1 MQAVIMAGGFGT
13 RLKPLTNNAPKPMIH
28 VANKPMMEHVVNLLK
43 IHGIVDL
50 IVLLYV
56 QPEVIKNYFKDGAG
70 FGVNIE
76 YVLAEEDYGTAGAVK
91 NVEKIIKDGNDDDF
105 LVISADIITDVNL
118 KKPID
123 FHIGKK
129 SDATIVL
136 TRVENPLPYGI
147 VITDSE
153 GRVTKFLEKPTW
165 SEVFSDTVNTG
176 IYILRKNVLKLIPE
190 KSEFDFSKDLF
201 PLLLKENKNL
211 FGHIC
216 SCYWRDVGTLSEY
229 RQSHLDIIAGKI
241 DLNVEGETLAK
252 NNIKIG
258 EKSIIDISCDVENSI
273 FGKDVHVLQNCK
285 IKNCVVGDNCIIGEN
300 TALSGSVVGKN
311 SKIGANCEIQ
321 EAIIGYKSNIGRNV
335 FIGSGAVISD
345 VCNIGNEAV
354 INPNVKIWPFKNV
367 EDGAILSESLIWSDK
382 WSAKIFGQYG
392 ITALANLEITPEFA
406 SKLGAAFGAT
416 IGKNRTISV
425 SRDSHKTSRLFSRAM
440 MSGVLSVG
448 VNVNDFSDTPISIVR
463 YQAKQFKSYGG
474 IHVRKHPFD
483 KKLLNIKFFDH
494 NGLDLSPLGEQKI
507 ERLFFREDYARVG
520 SEETGEIFYP
530 THGTEYY
537 TDGFLSKI
545 DTDKIIKKK
554 FKIVIDYSYGSS
566 SKIFPAIIGRLGID
580 SVHLNANLDQTKIT
594 KTEREFKKSLKD
606 LSSIVKSIS
615 ADIGIFIDNGG
626 EKIYIC
632 DENGDNIDGNTAL
645 SLMCL
650 LVMKTEKMDKIISVP
665 VNSSCNILKMAK
677 DYNFEVILAKNSS
690 NALMEKSA
698 DSKVYFA
705 GDNEGGYIYSK
716 FMPAFDGM
724 YSAVKLLEMLARL
737 NTTIKNEMRYIEPT
751 YFEYKIIPCPT
762 ELKGFIMR
770 KLIEKYRDENA
781 LFIDGIKLIKPNGW
795 VLAYPASE
803 GAHFEIFSES
813 REKDEALALINQF
826 SGDID
831 RWKNERNFSALS

>member
-91 NVEKIIKDGNDDDF
+91 NVEKIIKDGKDDDF
-105 LVISADIITDVNL
+105 LVISADRITDVNL

-241 DLNVEGETLAK
+241 DLNIEGETLAK

-311 SKIGANCEIQ
+311 AKIGANCEIQ

-345 VCNIGNEAV
+345 VCDIGNEAV

-416 IGKNRTISV
+416 IGKNRNISV

-677 DYNFEVILAKNSS
+677 DHNFEVILAKNSS

-698 DSKVYFA
+698 DSKVYFV

-716 FMPAFDGM
+716 FMPAFDGI

>member
-91 NVEKIIKDGNDDDF
+91 NVEKIIKDGKDDDF

-241 DLNVEGETLAK
+241 DLNIEGETLAK

-311 SKIGANCEIQ
+311 AKIGASCEIQ

-345 VCNIGNEAV
+345 VCDIGNEAV

-677 DYNFEVILAKNSS
+677 DHNFEVILAKNSS

-698 DSKVYFA
+698 DSKVYFV

>member
-28 VANKPMMEHVVNLLK
+28 IANKPMMEHVVNLLK
-43 IHGIVDL
+43 SYGIKDL

-56 QPEVIKNYFKDGAG
+56 QPELIKNYFKDGSDL
-70 FGVNIE
+70 GVKIQ
-76 YVLAEEDYGTAGAVK
+76 YILAEEDYGTAGAVK
-91 NVEKIIKDGNDDDF
+91 NVENIIKDEQF
-105 LVISADIITDVNL
+105 VVISADIITDINL

-123 FHIGKK
+123 FHIDRK

-136 TRVENPLPYGI
+136 TRVENPLSFGI
-147 VITDSE
+147 VITDNE
-153 GRVTKFLEKPTW
+153 GRITKFLEKPTW
-165 SEVFSDTVNTG
+165 SEVFSDTINTG
-176 IYILRKNVLKLIPE
+176 IYILNQSVLKLIPE
-190 KSEFDFSKDLF
+190 KREFDFSKDLF
-201 PLLLKENKNL
+201 PILLKENKNL
-211 FGHIC
+211 FGHI
-216 SCYWRDVGTLSEY
+216 SSGYWKDVGTLAEY
-229 RQSHLDIIAGKI
+229 RQSQLDIIAGKI
-241 DLNVEGETLAK
+241 DLNIEGEFMPDR
-252 NNIKIG
+252 NIKISR
-258 EKSIIDISCDVENSI
+258 KSIIDISCDVENSI
-273 FGKDVHVLQNCK
+273 FGQEVHIFQNCK
-285 IKNCVVGDNCIIGEN
+285 IKNCIIGDNCSIGEN
-300 TALSGSVVGKN
+300 TSINGSVVAKN
-311 SKIGANCEIQ
+311 SKIGSNCDIQ
-321 EAIIGYKSNIGRNV
+321 EAVLGYKTSVDNNV

-345 VCNIGNEAV
+345 VCHIGNGAV

-483 KKLLNIKFFDH
+483 KKLLNIKFFDS
-494 NGLDLSPLGEQKI
+494 NGLDMSSAGEQKI
-507 ERLFFREDYARVG
+507 ERLFFREDYLRVG

-537 TDGFLSKI
+537 TDGFL
-545 DTDKIIKKK
+545 DTIHVNEIIKRK
-554 FKIVIDYSYGSS
+554 FKVVIDYSYGSS
-566 SKIFPAIIGRLGID
+566 SKIFPAIIGKLGID

-594 KTEREFKKSLKD
+594 KTEREFKKSLKE
-606 LSSIVKSIS
+606 LSSIVRSIN
-615 ADIGIFIDNGG
+615 ADLGIFIDNGG

-632 DENGDNIDGNTAL
+632 DENGDNLDGNTAL
-645 SLMCL
+645 TLMSLL
-650 LVMKTEKMDKIISVP
+650 FAKTEKTHKSITVP
-665 VNSSCNILKMAK
+665 VGSSFNIAK
-677 DYNFEVILAKNSS
+677 IAKEYEFELIYAKNSS
-690 NALMEKSA
+690 SCLMEKSA
-698 DSKVYFA
+698 NSNVYFA

-724 YSAVKLLEMLARL
+724 YSAIKLLEMLAEL
-737 NTTIKNEMRYIEPT
+737 NTSIKNELRYIEPT
-751 YFEYKIIPCPT
+751 YFEYKRVPCPT

-770 KLIEKYRDENA
+770 KFFEKYSEDNV
-781 LFIDGIKLIKPNGW
+781 LLIDGIKLMKPSGW
-795 VLAYPASE
+795 VLAYPTSE

-813 REKDEALALINQF
+813 REKEEALSLLNQF
-826 SGDID
+826 NKDIET
-831 RWKNERNFSALS
+831 WKSERDISALS

>member
-28 VANKPMMEHVVNLLK
+28 IANKPMMEHVVNLLK
-43 IHGIVDL
+43 SHGINDL

-56 QPEVIKNYFKDGAG
+56 QPDLIKNYFKDGSD
-70 FGVNIE
+70 FGVKIE

-91 NVEKIIKDGNDDDF
+91 NVEKIIKDDDF
-105 LVISADIITDVNL
+105 MVISADIITDINIS
-118 KKPID
+118 KPID

-136 TRVENPLPYGI
+136 THVENPLSFGI
-147 VITDSE
+147 VITDAE
-153 GRVTKFLEKPTW
+153 GKITKFLEKPTW
-165 SEVFSDTVNTG
+165 SEVFSDTINTG
-176 IYILRKNVLKLIPE
+176 IYILNRSVLKMIPE

-201 PLLLKENKNL
+201 PLLLKDGKKL
-211 FGHIC
+211 FGHI
-216 SCYWRDVGTLSEY
+216 SNGYWKDVGTLSEY

-241 DLNVEGETLAK
+241 NLN
-252 NNIKIG
+252 IDG
-258 EKSIIDISCDVENSI
+258 EKLGDKNITVGAKSIVDITCDIENSI
-273 FGKDVHVLQNCK
+273 LGKDVHILQNCK
-285 IKNCVVGDNCIIGEN
+285 IKNCVIGDNCTIGEN
-300 TALSGSVVGKN
+300 TSISGSVIGKA
-311 SKIGANCEIQ
+311 SKIGANCDIQ
-321 EAIIGYKSNIGRNV
+321 ESILGYKTYAGNNV
-335 FIGSGAVISD
+335 FIGAGAVVSD
-345 VCNIGNEAV
+345 VCHIGNGAV

-392 ITALANLEITPEFA
+392 ITGLANLEITPEFA

-416 IGKNRTISV
+416 VGKNRTISV

-463 YQAKQFKSYGG
+463 YQAKQFKSSGG

-483 KKLLNIKFFDH
+483 KKLLNIKFFDS
-494 NGLDLSPLGEQKI
+494 NGLDFSSLGEQKI
-507 ERLFFREDYARVG
+507 ERLFFREDYTRVG
-520 SEETGEIFYP
+520 SDETGEIFYP

-537 TDGFLSKI
+537 TDGFLKTI
-545 DTDKIIKKK
+545 DAERIIKRK

-566 SKIFPAIIGRLGID
+566 SKIFPAVIGKLDID

-594 KTEREFKKSLKD
+594 KTEREFKKSLKE
-606 LSSIVKSIS
+606 LSSIVRSIN
-615 ADIGIFIDNGG
+615 ADLGIFIDNGG
-626 EKIYIC
+626 EKIYLC

-645 SLMCL
+645 TLMSM
-650 LVMKTEKMDKIISVP
+650 LVMKTEKKIQSISVP
-665 VNSSCNILKMAK
+665 VNSSFNISKMAK
-677 DYNFEVILAKNSS
+677 EHDYEIIYAKNSS
-690 NALMEKSA
+690 GCLMEKAANSN
-698 DSKVYFA
+698 VYFA
-705 GDNEGGYIYSK
+705 GDNEGGYIYPG

-724 YSAVKLLEMLARL
+724 YSAIKLLEMLAKL
-737 NTTIKNEMRYIEPT
+737 DSSIKNEMRFIEPT
-751 YFEYKIIPCPT
+751 YFEYKKVPCST

-770 KLIEKYRDENA
+770 KFFEKYSDENV
-781 LFIDGIKLIKPNGW
+781 LLIDGIKLMKPQGW

-813 REKDEALALINQF
+813 KDKDAAGVLINEF
-826 SGDID
+826 SRDIES
-831 RWKNERNFSALS
+831 WKAERDISALS

>member
-91 NVEKIIKDGNDDDF
+91 NVEKIIKDGKDDDF

-241 DLNVEGETLAK
+241 DLNIEGETLAK

-311 SKIGANCEIQ
+311 AKIGANCEIQ

-345 VCNIGNEAV
+345 VCDIGNEAV

-367 EDGAILSESLIWSDK
+367 EEGAILSESLIWSDK

-677 DYNFEVILAKNSS
+677 DHNFEVILAKNSS

-698 DSKVYFA
+698 DSKVYFV

-813 REKDEALALINQF
+813 RERDEALALINQF

>member
-28 VANKPMMEHVVNLLK
+28 VANKPMMEHVVNLLR

-76 YVLAEEDYGTAGAVK
+76 YVLAEADYGTAGSVK
-91 NVEKIIKDGNDDDF
+91 NVEKIIKDGKDDDF

-147 VITDSE
+147 VLTDSE

-201 PLLLKENKNL
+201 PLLLKENKSL
-211 FGHIC
+211 FGHIS
-216 SCYWRDVGTLSEY
+216 SCYWKDVGTLSEY

-241 DLNVEGETLAK
+241 DLNIEGETLAK

-300 TALSGSVVGKN
+300 TALSGSVVGKYA
-311 SKIGANCEIQ
+311 KIGANCEIQ

-345 VCNIGNEAV
+345 VCDIGNEAV

-367 EDGAILSESLIWSDK
+367 EEGAILSESLIWSDK

-665 VNSSCNILKMAK
+665 INSSRNILKMAK
-677 DYNFEVILAKNSS
+677 DHNFEVIMAKNSS

-737 NTTIKNEMRYIEPT
+737 NTTIKQEMRYIEPT

>member
-13 RLKPLTNNAPKPMIH
+13 RLKPLTNNTPKPMIH
-28 VANKPMMEHVVNLLK
+28 VANKPIMEHVVNLLK
-43 IHGIVDL
+43 MFGIDEL
-50 IVLLYV
+50 IVLLHV
-56 QPEVIKNYFKDGAG
+56 QPELIKNYFKDGSD
-70 FGVNIE
+70 FGIKIE
-76 YVLAEEDYGTAGAVK
+76 YITAEEDYGTAGAVK
-91 NVEKIIKDGNDDDF
+91 NVESIIKDDNF
-105 LVISADIITDVNL
+105 IVISADIITDINL
-118 KKPID
+118 SKPID
-123 FHIGKK
+123 FHINRK
-129 SDATIVL
+129 SDATIVI
-136 TRVENPLPYGI
+136 TRVENPLSYGI
-147 VITDSE
+147 VIADSE
-153 GRVTKFLEKPTW
+153 GKITKFLEKPTW
-165 SEVFSDTVNTG
+165 SEVFSDTINTG
-176 IYILRKNVLKLIPE
+176 IYILNKKVLKMIPE

-201 PLLLKENKNL
+201 PILLKEDKKL
-211 FGHIC
+211 YGHI
-216 SCYWRDVGTLSEY
+216 SSGYWRDVGTLSEY

-241 DLNVEGETLAK
+241 DLNIEGEILAEK
-252 NNIKIG
+252 NIKIG
-258 EKSIIDISCDVENSI
+258 AKSIIDISCDVENSI

-285 IKNCVVGDNCIIGEN
+285 VKNCVIGDNCSIGEN
-300 TALSGSVVGKN
+300 TALSGSVIGKS
-311 SKIGANCEIQ
+311 SKIGANCDIQ
-321 EAIIGYKSNIGRNV
+321 EAILGYKSNIGSNV

-345 VCNIGNEAV
+345 ACNIGSGAV

-483 KKLLNIKFFDH
+483 KKLLNIKFFDS
-494 NGLDLSPLGEQKI
+494 NGLDLSSLGEQKI
-507 ERLFFREDYARVG
+507 ERLFFREDYSRVG

-537 TDGFLSKI
+537 TDGFLTTI
-545 DTDKIIKKK
+545 EADKIIKRK

-566 SKIFPAIIGRLGID
+566 SKIFPSIIGKLGMD

-606 LSSIVKSIS
+606 LSSIVRSIN
-615 ADIGIFIDNGG
+615 ADMGIFIDNGG

-645 SLMCL
+645 TLMAL
-650 LVMKTEKMDKIISVP
+650 LVMKTEKADKSIAVP
-665 VNSSCNILKMAK
+665 VSSSFNIMKMAN
-677 DYNFEVILAKNSS
+677 DYKFKVIFAKNSS
-690 NALMEKSA
+690 NSLMENS
-698 DSKVYFA
+698 SNSNVCFA

-724 YSAVKLLEMLARL
+724 YSAIKLLEMLAKL
-737 NTTIKNEMRYIEPT
+737 NTTIKNELRYIEPT
-751 YFEYKIIPCPT
+751 YFEYKRLPCPT

-770 KLIEKYRDENA
+770 KFFEKYEGDNV
-781 LFIDGIKLIKPNGW
+781 LLIDGIKLIKPGGW
-795 VLAYPASE
+795 VLAYPTSE

-813 REKDEALALINQF
+813 REKEEALSLINQF
-826 SGDID
+826 NNDIE
-831 RWKNERNFSALS
+831 RWKNERDFSALS

>member
-76 YVLAEEDYGTAGAVK
+76 YMLAEEDYGTAGAVK
-91 NVEKIIKDGNDDDF
+91 NVEKIINDGKDDDF

-123 FHIGKK
+123 FHTGKK

-241 DLNVEGETLAK
+241 DLNIEGETLAK

-273 FGKDVHVLQNCK
+273 FGKNVHVLQNCK

-311 SKIGANCEIQ
+311 AKIGANCEIQ

-345 VCNIGNEAV
+345 VCDIGNEAV

-483 KKLLNIKFFDH
+483 KKLLNIKFFDQ

-545 DTDKIIKKK
+545 DADKIIKKK

-594 KTEREFKKSLKD
+594 KTEKEFKKSLKD
-606 LSSIVKSIS
+606 LSSIVKSIG

-665 VNSSCNILKMAK
+665 INSSCNILKMAK
-677 DYNFEVILAKNSS
+677 DNNFEVILAKNSS

-770 KLIEKYRDENA
+770 KLMEKYRDENA

>member
-91 NVEKIIKDGNDDDF
+91 NVEKIIKDGKDDDF

-241 DLNVEGETLAK
+241 DLNIEGETLAK

-311 SKIGANCEIQ
+311 AKIGANCEIQ

-345 VCNIGNEAV
+345 VCDIGNEAV

-677 DYNFEVILAKNSS
+677 DNNFEVILAKNSS

>member
-28 VANKPMMEHVVNLLK
+28 VANKPMMEHVINLLK
-43 IHGIVDL
+43 KHGIDDL
-50 IVLLYV
+50 IILLYV
-56 QPEVIKNYFKDGAG
+56 QPEVIKNYFKDGAD
-70 FGVNIE
+70 FGVKIE
-76 YVLAEEDYGTAGAVK
+76 YVIAEEDYGTAGAVK
-91 NVEKIIKDGNDDDF
+91 NVEKIIKDDDF
-105 LVISADIITDVNL
+105 LVISADIITDINL
-118 KKPID
+118 SKPMD
-123 FHIGKK
+123 FH
-129 SDATIVL
+129 SSRNSYATIIL

-153 GRVTKFLEKPTW
+153 GRITKFLEKPTW
-165 SEVFSDTVNTG
+165 SEVFSDTINTG
-176 IYILRKNVLKLIPE
+176 IYILNKKTLKLISE

-201 PLLLKENKNL
+201 PILLKEDKNL
-211 FGHIC
+211 FGYI
-216 SCYWRDVGTLSEY
+216 SSGYWRDVGTLSEY
-229 RQSHLDIIAGKI
+229 RQSHLDIISGKI
-241 DLNVEGETLAK
+241 DLNIEGEILSK
-252 NNIKIG
+252 NNLKIG
-258 EKSIIDISCDVENSI
+258 ERSIIDISCDAENSI
-273 FGKDVHVLQNCK
+273 FGKDVHVSQNCK
-285 IKNCVVGDNCIIGEN
+285 IKNCVIGDGCSIGEN
-300 TALSGSVVGKN
+300 SIISGSVVGKN
-311 SKIGANCEIQ
+311 SKIGTNCEIQ
-321 EAIIGYKSNIGRNV
+321 EAIIGYKSTIGRNA

-382 WSAKIFGQYG
+382 WSANIFGQFG
-392 ITALANLEITPEFA
+392 ITGLANLEITPEFA

-416 IGKNRTISV
+416 MGKNRTISI

-483 KKLLNIKFFDH
+483 KKLLNIKFFDS
-494 NGLDLSPLGEQKI
+494 NGLDLSPVSEQKI

-537 TDGFLSKI
+537 TDGFLDTI
-545 DTDKIIKKK
+545 DVDKIIKRK

-606 LSSIVKSIS
+606 LSSIVRSIN
-615 ADIGIFIDNGG
+615 ADLGIFMDNGG
-626 EKIYIC
+626 EKIYLC

-645 SLMCL
+645 SLMAL
-650 LVMKTEKMDKIISVP
+650 LVMKTEKKDRTISVP
-665 VNSSCNILKMAK
+665 TNSSFNLLKMAK
-677 DYNFEVILAKNSS
+677 DYDFEVVMSKNSS
-690 NALMEKSA
+690 SALMEKSA
-698 DSKVYFA
+698 NSNVYFA

-724 YSAVKLLEMLARL
+724 YSSIKLLEMLAKL
-737 NTTIKNEMRYIEPT
+737 DSTIKNELRYIEPT
-751 YFEYKIIPCPT
+751 YFEYKMIPCPT

-770 KLIEKYRDENA
+770 KFIERYRDDNA
-781 LFIDGIKLIKPNGW
+781 LFVDGIKLVKPNGW
-795 VLAYPASE
+795 VLAYPTSE

-813 REKDEALALINQF
+813 KEKEDALALINQF
-826 SGDID
+826 KDDIEV
-831 RWKNERNFSALS
+831 WKNERDFSALS

>member
-13 RLKPLTNNAPKPMIH
+13 RLKPLTNTAPKPMIH

-91 NVEKIIKDGNDDDF
+91 NVEKIIKDGKDDDF

-136 TRVENPLPYGI
+136 SRVENPLPYGI
-147 VITDSE
+147 VMTDSE

-241 DLNVEGETLAK
+241 DLNIEGETLAK

-285 IKNCVVGDNCIIGEN
+285 IKNCVVGDNCVIGEN
-300 TALSGSVVGKN
+300 TALSGSIVGKN
-311 SKIGANCEIQ
+311 AKIGANCEIQ

-345 VCNIGNEAV
+345 VCDIGNEAV

-367 EDGAILSESLIWSDK
+367 EEGAILSESLIWSDK

-677 DYNFEVILAKNSS
+677 DHNFEVILAKNSS

-698 DSKVYFA
+698 DSKVYFV

-751 YFEYKIIPCPT
+751 YFEYKMIPCPT

-770 KLIEKYRDENA
+770 KFIEKYRDENA

>member
-91 NVEKIIKDGNDDDF
+91 NVEKIIKDGKDDDF

-241 DLNVEGETLAK
+241 DLNIEGETLAK

-311 SKIGANCEIQ
+311 AKIGANCEIQ

-345 VCNIGNEAV
+345 VCDIGNEAV

-416 IGKNRTISV
+416 IGKNRNISV

-677 DYNFEVILAKNSS
+677 DHNFEVILAKNSS

-698 DSKVYFA
+698 DSKVYFV

-716 FMPAFDGM
+716 FMPAFDGI

>member
-698 DSKVYFA
+698 DSNVYFA

>member
-76 YVLAEEDYGTAGAVK
+76 YMLAEEDYGTAGAVK
-91 NVEKIIKDGNDDDF
+91 NVEKIINDGKDDDF

-123 FHIGKK
+123 FHTGKK

-136 TRVENPLPYGI
+136 ARVENPLPYGI

-241 DLNVEGETLAK
+241 DLNIEGETLAK

-273 FGKDVHVLQNCK
+273 FGKNVHVLQNCK

-311 SKIGANCEIQ
+311 AKIGANCEIQ

-345 VCNIGNEAV
+345 VCDIGNEAV

-483 KKLLNIKFFDH
+483 KKLLNIKFFDQ

-545 DTDKIIKKK
+545 DADKIIKKK

-594 KTEREFKKSLKD
+594 KTEKEFKKSLKD
-606 LSSIVKSIS
+606 LSSIVKSIG

-665 VNSSCNILKMAK
+665 INSSCNILKMAK
-677 DYNFEVILAKNSS
+677 DNNFEVILAKNSS

-770 KLIEKYRDENA
+770 KLMEKYRDENA

>member
-91 NVEKIIKDGNDDDF
+91 NVEKIIKDGKDDDF

-345 VCNIGNEAV
+345 VCDIGNEAV

-698 DSKVYFA
+698 DSNVYFA

>member
-367 EDGAILSESLIWSDK
+367 DDGAILSESLIWSDK

-698 DSKVYFA
+698 DSNVYFA

>member
-91 NVEKIIKDGNDDDF
+91 NVEKIINDGKDDDF

-136 TRVENPLPYGI
+136 ARVENPLPYGI

-176 IYILRKNVLKLIPE
+176 IYILHKNVLKLIPE

-241 DLNVEGETLAK
+241 DLHIEGETLAK

-311 SKIGANCEIQ
+311 AKIGANCEIQ

-345 VCNIGNEAV
+345 VCDIGNEAV

-566 SKIFPAIIGRLGID
+566 SKIFPAIIGRLGMD

-594 KTEREFKKSLKD
+594 KTEKEFKKSLKD
-606 LSSIVKSIS
+606 LSSIVKSIG
-615 ADIGIFIDNGG
+615 ADLGIFIDNGG

-645 SLMCL
+645 SLMCF

-677 DYNFEVILAKNSS
+677 DHNFEVILAKNSS

>member
-13 RLKPLTNNAPKPMIH
+13 RLKPLTNTAPKPMIH

-91 NVEKIIKDGNDDDF
+91 NVEKIIKDGKDDDF

-136 TRVENPLPYGI
+136 ARVENPLPYGI
-147 VITDSE
+147 VMTDSE

-241 DLNVEGETLAK
+241 DLNIEGETLAK

-285 IKNCVVGDNCIIGEN
+285 IKNCVVGDNCVIGEN
-300 TALSGSVVGKN
+300 TALSGSIVGKN
-311 SKIGANCEIQ
+311 AKIGANCEIQ

-345 VCNIGNEAV
+345 VCDIGNEAV

-367 EDGAILSESLIWSDK
+367 EEGAILSESLIWSDK

-545 DTDKIIKKK
+545 DADKIIKKK

-677 DYNFEVILAKNSS
+677 DHNFEVILAKNSS

-698 DSKVYFA
+698 DSKVYFV

-813 REKDEALALINQF
+813 RERDEALALINQF

>member
-76 YVLAEEDYGTAGAVK
+76 YMLAEEDYGTAGAVK
-91 NVEKIIKDGNDDDF
+91 NVEKIINDGKDDDF

-241 DLNVEGETLAK
+241 DLNIEGETLAK

-311 SKIGANCEIQ
+311 AKIGANCEIQ

-345 VCNIGNEAV
+345 VCDIGNEAV

-483 KKLLNIKFFDH
+483 KKLLNIKFFDQ

-594 KTEREFKKSLKD
+594 KTEKEFKKSLKD

-677 DYNFEVILAKNSS
+677 DHNFEVILAKNSS

-770 KLIEKYRDENA
+770 KLMEKYRDENA

>member
-76 YVLAEEDYGTAGAVK
+76 YMLAEEDYGTAGAVK
-91 NVEKIIKDGNDDDF
+91 NVEKIINDGKDDDF

-241 DLNVEGETLAK
+241 DLNIEGETLAK

-273 FGKDVHVLQNCK
+273 FGKNVHVLQNCK

-311 SKIGANCEIQ
+311 AKIGANCEIQ

-345 VCNIGNEAV
+345 VCDIGNEAV

-483 KKLLNIKFFDH
+483 KKLLNIKFFDQ

-545 DTDKIIKKK
+545 DADKIIKKK

-594 KTEREFKKSLKD
+594 KTEKEFKKSLKD
-606 LSSIVKSIS
+606 LSSIVKSIG

-665 VNSSCNILKMAK
+665 INSSCNILKMAK
-677 DYNFEVILAKNSS
+677 DNNFEVILAKNSS

-770 KLIEKYRDENA
+770 KLMEKYRDENA

>member
-28 VANKPMMEHVVNLLK
+28 VANKPMMEHVVNLLR

-76 YVLAEEDYGTAGAVK
+76 YVLAEADYGTAGSVK
-91 NVEKIIKDGNDDDF
+91 NVEKIIKDGKDDDF

-147 VITDSE
+147 VLTDSE

-201 PLLLKENKNL
+201 PLLLKENKSL
-211 FGHIC
+211 FGHIS
-216 SCYWRDVGTLSEY
+216 SCYWKDVGTLSEY

-241 DLNVEGETLAK
+241 DLNIEGETLAK

-300 TALSGSVVGKN
+300 TALSGSVVGKYA
-311 SKIGANCEIQ
+311 KIGANCEIQ

-345 VCNIGNEAV
+345 VCDIGNEAV

-367 EDGAILSESLIWSDK
+367 EEGAILSESLIWSDK

-665 VNSSCNILKMAK
+665 INSSRNILKMAK
-677 DYNFEVILAKNSS
+677 DNNFEVIMAKNSS

-737 NTTIKNEMRYIEPT
+737 NTTIKQEMRYIEPT

>member
-28 VANKPMMEHVVNLLK
+28 VANKPMMEHVINLLK
-43 IHGIVDL
+43 TFGIDEL
-50 IVLLYV
+50 IVLLHV
-56 QPEVIKNYFKDGAG
+56 QPELIKNYFKDGAD
-70 FGVNIE
+70 FGIKIE
-76 YVLAEEDYGTAGAVK
+76 YIIAEEDYGTAGAVK
-91 NVEKIIKDGNDDDF
+91 NVESIIKDDDF
-105 LVISADIITDVNL
+105 IVISADIITDINL
-118 KKPID
+118 SKPID
-123 FHIGKK
+123 FHINRK

-136 TRVENPLPYGI
+136 TRVENPLSYGI

-153 GRVTKFLEKPTW
+153 GKITKFLEKPTW
-165 SEVFSDTVNTG
+165 SEVFSDTINTG
-176 IYILRKNVLKLIPE
+176 IYVLNKNVLKMIPE

-201 PLLLKENKNL
+201 PMLLKDEKKL
-211 FGHIC
+211 YGHI
-216 SCYWRDVGTLSEY
+216 SSGYWRDVGTLSEY
-229 RQSHLDIIAGKI
+229 RQSHLDVIAGKI
-241 DLNVEGETLAK
+241 DLNIEGETFVEK
-252 NNIKIG
+252 NIRIG
-258 EKSIIDISCDVENSI
+258 AKSIIDISCDVENSI
-273 FGKDVHVLQNCK
+273 FGKDVHILQNCK
-285 IKNCVVGDNCIIGEN
+285 IKNCVIGDNCSIGEN
-300 TALSGSVVGKN
+300 TAISGSIIGKA
-311 SKIGANCEIQ
+311 SKIGANCDIQ
-321 EAIIGYKSNIGRNV
+321 ETISGYKSNIGSNV
-335 FIGSGAVISD
+335 FVGSGAVISD
-345 VCNIGNEAV
+345 ACNIGNGAV
-354 INPNVKIWPFKNV
+354 INANVKIWPFKNV

-463 YQAKQFKSYGG
+463 YQAKQFKSNGG

-483 KKLLNIKFFDH
+483 KKLLNIKFFDS
-494 NGLDLSPLGEQKI
+494 NGLDLSSLGEQKI
-507 ERLFFREDYARVG
+507 ERLFFREDYTRVG

-537 TDGFLSKI
+537 TDGFLTTI
-545 DTDKIIKKK
+545 EVDKIIKRK

-566 SKIFPAIIGRLGID
+566 SKIFPSIIGKLGID

-606 LSSIVKSIS
+606 LSSIVRSIN
-615 ADIGIFIDNGG
+615 ADMGIFIDNGG

-645 SLMCL
+645 TLMAL
-650 LVMKTEKMDKIISVP
+650 LVMKTEKTDKSIAVP
-665 VNSSCNILKMAK
+665 VSSSLNIMKMAD
-677 DYNFEVILAKNSS
+677 DYKFKVIFAKNSS
-690 NALMEKSA
+690 NCLMEKSA
-698 DSKVYFA
+698 DSNVCFA

-724 YSAVKLLEMLARL
+724 YSAIKLLEMLAKL
-737 NTTIKNEMRYIEPT
+737 NTTIKNELRYIEPT
-751 YFEYKIIPCPT
+751 YFEYKRLPCPT

-770 KLIEKYRDENA
+770 KFFEKYEDNNV
-781 LFIDGIKLIKPNGW
+781 LLIDGIKLIKHEGW
-795 VLAYPASE
+795 VLAYPTSE

-813 REKDEALALINQF
+813 REKEDALALINQF
-826 SGDID
+826 NNDIEK
-831 RWKNERNFSALS
+831 WKNERDVSALS

>member
-43 IHGIVDL
+43 MYGINDL
-50 IVLLYV
+50 IILLYV
-56 QPEVIKNYFKDGAG
+56 QPETIKNYFKDGTG

-76 YVLAEEDYGTAGAVK
+76 YILAEEDYGTAGAVK
-91 NVEKIIKDGNDDDF
+91 NVEKVIKDDDF

-118 KKPID
+118 KKPMD
-123 FHIGKK
+123 FHASKK

-147 VITDSE
+147 VVTDSE

-176 IYILRKNVLKLIPE
+176 IYILNKNVLKLIPE

-201 PLLLKENKNL
+201 PVLLKKDASL
-211 FGHIC
+211 FGYI
-216 SCYWRDVGTLSEY
+216 SSGYWKDVGTLSEY

-241 DLNVEGETLAK
+241 DLNIEGETLAK

-273 FGKDVHVLQNCK
+273 FGKDAHILQNCK
-285 IKNCVVGDNCIIGEN
+285 IRNCVIGDSCTIGEN
-300 TALSGSVVGKN
+300 TALKGSVVGKN
-311 SKIGANCEIQ
+311 SKIGANCDIQ
-321 EAIIGYKSNIGRNV
+321 EAILGYKSNIGNNV

-354 INPNVKIWPFKNV
+354 INPDVKIWPFKNV
-367 EDGAILSESLIWSDK
+367 EGGAILSESLIWSDK

-392 ITALANLEITPEFA
+392 ITGLANLEITPEFA

-416 IGKNRTISV
+416 IGRNKIISV

-448 VNVNDFSDTPISIVR
+448 VNINDFSDTPISIVR

-483 KKLLNIKFFDH
+483 KKLLNIKFFDS
-494 NGLDLSPLGEQKI
+494 NGLDLSSLSEQKI

-520 SEETGEIFYP
+520 SEDTGEIFYP
-530 THGTEYY
+530 THGSEYY
-537 TDGFLSKI
+537 TNGFLNTI
-545 DTDKIIKKK
+545 ETDKIMKRK

-566 SKIFPAIIGRLGID
+566 SKIFPAVIGRLGID

-594 KTEREFKKSLKD
+594 KTEREFKKSLAD
-606 LSSIVKSIS
+606 LSSIVRSIN
-615 ADIGIFIDNGG
+615 ADLGIFIDNGG

-645 SLMCL
+645 SLMAL
-650 LVMKTEKMDKIISVP
+650 LVMKTEKTDKIITVP
-665 VNSSCNILKMAK
+665 INSSLNLLKMAN
-677 DYNFEVILAKNSS
+677 DYNFEVIIAKNSS

-698 DSKVYFA
+698 GSKVYFA

-724 YSAVKLLEMLARL
+724 YSAVKLLEMLAKL
-737 NTTIKNEMRYIEPT
+737 DTTIKNELRYIEPT
-751 YFEYKIIPCPT
+751 YFEYKMISCPT

-770 KLIEKYRDENA
+770 KFIEKYRDDDV
-781 LFIDGIKLIKPNGW
+781 LFVDGIKLIKPGGW

-803 GAHFEIFSES
+803 GAYFEIFSEGK
-813 REKDEALALINQF
+813 EKEEALALVNQF
-826 SGDID
+826 NGDIE
-831 RWKNERNFSALS
+831 RWKNERNFSALL

>member
-76 YVLAEEDYGTAGAVK
+76 YMLAEEDYGTAGAVK
-91 NVEKIIKDGNDDDF
+91 NVEKIIKDGKDDDF

-136 TRVENPLPYGI
+136 ARVENPLPYGI

-241 DLNVEGETLAK
+241 DLNIEGETLAK

-311 SKIGANCEIQ
+311 AKIGANCEIQ

-345 VCNIGNEAV
+345 VCDIGNEAV

-580 SVHLNANLDQTKIT
+580 SVQMNANLDQTKIT
-594 KTEREFKKSLKD
+594 KTEKEFKKSLKD

-677 DYNFEVILAKNSS
+677 DNNFEVILAKNSS

-770 KLIEKYRDENA
+770 KFIEKYRDENA

>member
-28 VANKPMMEHVVNLLK
+28 VANKPMMEHVINLLK

-50 IVLLYV
+50 IILLYV
-56 QPEVIKNYFKDGAG
+56 QPEVIKNYFKDGAD

-91 NVEKIIKDGNDDDF
+91 NVEKIIKEDGF
-105 LVISADIITDVNL
+105 LVISADIITDINL
-118 KKPID
+118 RKSID
-123 FHIGKK
+123 FHISRN

-136 TRVENPLPYGI
+136 TRIENPLPYGI

-153 GRVTKFLEKPTW
+153 GRITKFLEKPTW
-165 SEVFSDTVNTG
+165 SEVFSDTINTG
-176 IYILRKNVLKLIPE
+176 IYVLNRNVLKLIPE

-201 PLLLKENKNL
+201 PMLLKKEDISL
-211 FGHIC
+211 FGYI
-216 SCYWRDVGTLSEY
+216 SSGYWRDVGTLSEY

-241 DLNVEGETLAK
+241 DLNIEGETLAK

-273 FGKDVHVLQNCK
+273 FGKNVHILQNCK
-285 IKNCVVGDNCIIGEN
+285 IKNCVIGDNCTIGEN
-300 TALSGSVVGKN
+300 TVLSGSVVGKN

-321 EAIIGYKSNIGRNV
+321 EAILGYKSNIGNNV

-345 VCNIGNEAV
+345 ICNIGNEAV

-367 EDGAILSESLIWSDK
+367 EEGAILSESLIWSDK

-392 ITALANLEITPEFA
+392 ITGLANLEITPEFA
-406 SKLGAAFGAT
+406 SKLGGAFGAT
-416 IGKNRTISV
+416 IGKNKTISV

-483 KKLLNIKFFDH
+483 KKLLNIKFFDS
-494 NGLDLSPLGEQKI
+494 NGLDLSALSEQKI
-507 ERLFFREDYARVG
+507 ERLFFREDYTRVG

-537 TDGFLSKI
+537 TDGFLNTI
-545 DTDKIIKKK
+545 ETDKIIKRK
-554 FKIVIDYSYGSS
+554 FKVVIDYSYGSS
-566 SKIFPAIIGRLGID
+566 SKIFPTVIGRLGID
-580 SVHLNANLDQTKIT
+580 SIHLNANLDQTKIT
-594 KTEREFKKSLKD
+594 KTEKEFKKSLKD
-606 LSSIVKSIS
+606 LSSIVKSVG
-615 ADIGIFIDNGG
+615 ADLGIFIDNGG

-650 LVMKTEKMDKIISVP
+650 LVMKMGKTDKIITVP
-665 VNSSCNILKMAK
+665 INSSFNILKMAK

-724 YSAVKLLEMLARL
+724 YSAIKLLEMLAKL
-737 NTTIKNEMRYIEPT
+737 NTTIKNELRYIEPT
-751 YFEYKIIPCPT
+751 YFEYKMIPCPT

-770 KLIEKYRDENA
+770 KFVEKYRDDNA
-781 LFIDGIKLIKPNGW
+781 LFIDGIKLIKSNGW
-795 VLAYPASE
+795 VLAYPTSE

-813 REKDEALALINQF
+813 RGKEDALSLIDQF
-826 SGDID
+826 CSDIKG
-831 RWKNERNFSALS
+831 WKNERDFSTLS

>member
-76 YVLAEEDYGTAGAVK
+76 YMLAEEDYGTAGAVK
-91 NVEKIIKDGNDDDF
+91 NVEKIINDGKDDDF

-123 FHIGKK
+123 FHTGKK

-241 DLNVEGETLAK
+241 DLNIEGETLAK

-273 FGKDVHVLQNCK
+273 FGKNVHVLQNCK

-311 SKIGANCEIQ
+311 AKIGANCEIQ

-345 VCNIGNEAV
+345 VCDIGNEAV

-483 KKLLNIKFFDH
+483 KKLLNIKFFDQ

-594 KTEREFKKSLKD
+594 KTEKEFKKSLKD
-606 LSSIVKSIS
+606 LSSIVKSIG

-665 VNSSCNILKMAK
+665 INSSCNILKMAK
-677 DYNFEVILAKNSS
+677 DNNFEVILAKNSS

-770 KLIEKYRDENA
+770 KLMEKYRDENA

>member
-43 IHGIVDL
+43 MHGIVDL

-76 YVLAEEDYGTAGAVK
+76 YMLAEEDYGTAGAVK
-91 NVEKIIKDGNDDDF
+91 NVEKIIKDGKDDDF

-153 GRVTKFLEKPTW
+153 GRVTKFLEKPSW

-241 DLNVEGETLAK
+241 DLNIEGEMLAK

-285 IKNCVVGDNCIIGEN
+285 IKNCVIGDNCIIGEN

-311 SKIGANCEIQ
+311 AKIGANCEIQ

-345 VCNIGNEAV
+345 VCDIGNEAV

-416 IGKNRTISV
+416 IGKNRIISV

-448 VNVNDFSDTPISIVR
+448 VNVKDFSDTPISIVR

-483 KKLLNIKFFDH
+483 KRLLNIKFFDH

-507 ERLFFREDYARVG
+507 ERLFFREDYVRVG

-545 DTDKIIKKK
+545 DVDKIIKKK

-632 DENGDNIDGNTAL
+632 DENGDNMDGNTAL

-677 DYNFEVILAKNSS
+677 DNNFEVILTKNSS

-751 YFEYKIIPCPT
+751 YFEYKMIPCPT

-770 KLIEKYRDENA
+770 KFIEKYRDENA

-795 VLAYPASE
+795 VLTYPASE

>member
-76 YVLAEEDYGTAGAVK
+76 YVLAEADYGTAGSVK
-91 NVEKIIKDGNDDDF
+91 NVEKIIKDGKDDDF

-147 VITDSE
+147 VLTDSE

-201 PLLLKENKNL
+201 PLLLKENKSL
-211 FGHIC
+211 FGHIS
-216 SCYWRDVGTLSEY
+216 SCYWKDVGTLSEY

-241 DLNVEGETLAK
+241 DLNIEGETLAK

-300 TALSGSVVGKN
+300 TALSGSVVGKYA
-311 SKIGANCEIQ
+311 KIGANCEIQ

-345 VCNIGNEAV
+345 VCDIGNEAV

-367 EDGAILSESLIWSDK
+367 EEGAILSESLIWSDK

-632 DENGDNIDGNTAL
+632 DENGDNIDGSTAL

-665 VNSSCNILKMAK
+665 INSSRNILKMAK
-677 DYNFEVILAKNSS
+677 DNNFEVIMAKNSS

-737 NTTIKNEMRYIEPT
+737 NTTIKQEMRYIEPT